1 MPRKKMPSVES
12 TQPVQAKKARTVKA
26 PQRVGGGSEPEIVA
40 EADGPT
46 CEEIA
51 LRAYA
56 LWEDRGRPFGSP
68 EEDWF
73 RAQQELSQ
81 R

>member
-1 MPRKKMPSVES
+1 MPRKKTPSEDS
-12 TQPVQAKKARTVKA
+12 TQPIQAKKVRTVKA
-26 PQRVGGGSEPEIVA
+26 LRKVVAKSETEIA
-40 EADGPT
+40 MEADGPT

-56 LWEDRGRPFGSP
+56 LWEDRGRPIGSP

-73 RAQQELSQ
+73 RAQQELS
-81 R
+81 RR